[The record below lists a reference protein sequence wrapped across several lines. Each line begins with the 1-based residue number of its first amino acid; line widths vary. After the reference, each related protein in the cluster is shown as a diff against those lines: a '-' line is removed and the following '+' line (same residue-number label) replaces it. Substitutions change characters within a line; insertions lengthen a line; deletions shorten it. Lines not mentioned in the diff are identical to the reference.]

1 MAEFCNKCAKEHGL
15 YPDRYPLLC
24 EGCGNYFEKT
34 NLITQIKNKMK
45 KLLFLTVLLSTAVS
59 FAQLEVKEDN
69 SELIGEIAP
78 MGQMSAEIIKS
89 GENYIFTYRDM
100 KYTQITEFK
109 SFSFQSF
116 DNLYNFLI
124 DGMND
129 KRKDQETITLDGVDL
144 IIDFTRSFGKGSVR
158 LYHSENGVNGLTRWF
173 TEKQVDK
180 LFGK

>member
-1 MAEFCNKCAKEHGL
+1 MAEFCNKCAKKHGL

-45 KLLFLTVLLSTAVS
+45 KLLFLTVLLATAIS

-78 MGQMSAEIIKS
+78 MGQMSSQIQLN
-89 GENYIFTYRDM
+89 GDDYIFTYRDM
-100 KYTQITEFK
+100 KFTRTVNFK
-109 SFSFQSF
+109 SFAFSSIDDF
-116 DNLYNFLI
+116 YNFI
-124 DGMND
+124 IEGIES
-129 KRKDQETITLDGVDL
+129 KRKDEEEISLDG
-144 IIDFTRSFGKGSVR
+144 IDFTIEFTRLLGKGSVR
-158 LYHSENGVNGLTRWF
+158 FYHKENGIVGLSPWY
-173 TEKQVDK
+173 TENQLNK